1 MDHREPVSHLIPLS
15 PNWPSYHHNSKF
27 FFFCTT
33 QVTRSLK
40 CKKWVE
46 LWKSHY
52 LILVYTASNAR
63 QDHRACSGVSEH
75 KGMFN
80 WVYFREDGKKNWWVF
95 GWREETKKKKK
106 MVESRCFLSMP
117 IEIVFSPNLREDWR
131 EKKLDK
137 RTLVQLCYCWTLIGF
152 CFLSFL
158 YFW

>member
-63 QDHRACSGVSEH
+63 QDHRACSGVSEL

-80 WVYFREDGKKNWWVF
+80 WVYFREDG
-95 GWREETKKKKK
+95 
-106 MVESRCFLSMP
+106 
-117 IEIVFSPNLREDWR
+117 
-131 EKKLDK
+131 EKKLVSVWLKGRDEK
-137 RTLVQLCYCWTLIGF
+137 KKNGRV
-152 CFLSFL
+152 
-158 YFW
+158 